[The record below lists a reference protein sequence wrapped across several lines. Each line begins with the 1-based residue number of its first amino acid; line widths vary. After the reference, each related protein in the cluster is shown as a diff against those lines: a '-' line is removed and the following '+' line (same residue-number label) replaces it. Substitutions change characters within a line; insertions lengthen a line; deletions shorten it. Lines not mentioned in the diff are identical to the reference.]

1 MKALKLSIRSQI
13 MISMISITVAVM
25 LILGVTSYRVS
36 KKTVEADYRE
46 THTKNLEV
54 MHHMIDLHMN
64 EAVDQLRSLLSNLE
78 FREIMNTDNHEVPY
92 FTVGNQL
99 KLHDIL
105 QNILKTSPEYQEI
118 MVFSKQGSL
127 YYTSKYQ
134 NTVKYIRKF
143 YEETD
148 VQILPWM
155 ERAKEKKGREVFY
168 NTNLILGEKNQ
179 KTFSITKCL
188 IDADTK
194 ESFGYVVMTI
204 RKSMLNSLFQ
214 SKEKDYTSNQYIIID
229 TESEKYVNK
238 EDIVLYFE
246 GNSNREDDILKAIRD
261 EDKSHYIFTSYRND
275 ITGWKLIGIV
285 DKTELQKSSSLIGMY
300 ILTAGI
306 VLCAALAMTSYMMAG
321 KISKPLHVLEQTIQD
336 VSDGNSTVTTFFD
349 DSEVGRIGNLFKYFV
364 NNNLELKEK
373 LMNSKLQER
382 EAELQMLQSQINP
395 HFLYNTLDSIYLM
408 AVIQNN
414 DDIAQMVSALSDLFR
429 LSLNQGKKMITVSD
443 AVIHAEKYMYIQNV
457 RFHNRFHIHIQIPLR
472 LLKMNILNFLLQPI
486 VENSVIHGLEP
497 RVGEGNI
504 WIKAYERNSYLY
516 LIVSDDGVGMDHINI
531 MDNGYGVKNVRDR
544 IMLFY
549 GNDSK
554 LRCKS
559 KKNVG
564 TVVMLKLKLM
574 EDSKGDQSC
583 GY

>member
-516 LIVSDDGVGMDHINI
+516 LIVSDEIGRAHV
-531 MDNGYGVKNVRDR
+531 
-544 IMLFY
+544 
-549 GNDSK
+549 
-554 LRCKS
+554 
-559 KKNVG
+559 
-564 TVVMLKLKLM
+564 
-574 EDSKGDQSC
+574 
-583 GY
+583 